1 MIFKTYQIYLSKVFT
16 STLLKTFIVFL
27 SLAFILNIFEE
38 INFFKDL
45 EVSITLPIFLTFLNI
60 PSVLFDIF
68 PFIFLITAQFAFIK
82 LMDQNEIN
90 VLKNFGLDNLKIIK
104 ILSVLSFL
112 IGLAIITIY
121 YNFSSSL
128 KYSYLN
134 LKNSYAKDNKYL
146 AVITENGIWIKDQI
160 GEKINIINANNFKN
174 KILYEVD
181 IIQFDKNFNFKKNII
196 AQEIVIDD
204 KTWLIKDALIS
215 NAKGQLNNIKNFK
228 LETNLNYND
237 VSSLYSNLSSLN
249 IFELNDLRKKYED
262 INYSSTEVNS
272 AIQKLVSFPFYLT
285 VMTILAATI
294 MINIKHNKSKIF
306 HLIFGILISVIIYYL
321 SFFFEELG
329 KNEQIP
335 IGISIWVPL
344 IIIMLISAISLIRI
358 NEKN

>member
-16 STLLKTFIVFL
+16 STLLKTFIVFV

-45 EVSITLPIFLTFLNI
+45 KVSLTLPIFLTFLNI
-60 PSVLFDIF
+60 PSIIFDIF

-82 LMDQNEIN
+82 LIDQNEII

-112 IGLAIITIY
+112 IGLIIITVY

-146 AVITENGIWIKDQI
+146 AVITENGIWIKDEV
-160 GEKINIINANNFKN
+160 GENINIINANRFDKN
-174 KILYEVD
+174 ILYDVD
-181 IIQFDKNFNFKKNII
+181 ILQFDKNFNFKKNII
-196 AQEIVIDD
+196 SKKIIIEN
-204 KTWLIKDALIS
+204 KTWIIKDALIS
-215 NAKGQLNNIKNFK
+215 DSNGKLNNVDKYV
-228 LETNLNYND
+228 LLTNLNYND
-237 VSSLYSNLSSLN
+237 VNSLFSNLSSLN
-249 IFELNDLRKKYED
+249 IFELNDLRKKYES

-272 AIQKLVSFPFYLT
+272 AIQKLISFPFYLT
-285 VMTILAATI
+285 IMTILASTI
-294 MINIKHNKSKIF
+294 MLNIKHNKSKIF

-335 IGISIWVPL
+335 IGISIWIPL
-344 IIIMLISAISLIRI
+344 IIIMLISTISLIRI
-358 NEKN
+358 NEK

>member
-1 MIFKTYQIYLSKVFT
+1 MIIKTYQIYLSKVFT
-16 STLLKTFIVFL
+16 TTLLKTFIVFL

-45 EVSITLPIFLTFLNI
+45 KVSIAIPVFLTFLNI
-60 PSVLFDIF
+60 PSILFDIF

-82 LMDQNEIN
+82 LMDQNEII

-104 ILSVLSFL
+104 ILSILSFL
-112 IGLAIITIY
+112 IGLIIITIY

-146 AVITENGIWIKDQI
+146 AVITENGIWIKDEV
-160 GEKINIINANNFKN
+160 EKNINIINANRFKD
-174 KILYEVD
+174 KILYDVD
-181 IIQFDKNFNFKKNII
+181 IIQFDKNFNYKNNII
-196 AQEIVIDD
+196 SKEIII
-204 KTWLIKDALIS
+204 KNKSWLMKDAQIS
-215 NAKGQLNNIKNFK
+215 NSQGRIENVENFVLN
-228 LETNLNYND
+228 TNLNYND
-237 VSSLYSNLSSLN
+237 VSSLFSNLSSLN
-249 IFELNDLRKKYED
+249 IFELNDLRKKYES

-272 AIQKLVSFPFYLT
+272 AIQKLISFPFYLMIMT
-285 VMTILAATI
+285 VLAATI
-294 MINIKHNKSKIF
+294 MINIKHNKSKVF

-335 IGISIWVPL
+335 IVISIWIPL
-344 IIIMLISAISLIRI
+344 IIIMLISSISLIRI
-358 NEKN
+358 NEK

>member
-16 STLLKTFIVFL
+16 STLLKTFIVFV

-45 EVSITLPIFLTFLNI
+45 KVSLTLPIFLTFLNI
-60 PSVLFDIF
+60 PSIIFDIF
-68 PFIFLITAQFAFIK
+68 PFIFLITAQFAFIR
-82 LMDQNEIN
+82 LIDQNEII

-112 IGLAIITIY
+112 IGLIIITVY

-146 AVITENGIWIKDQI
+146 AVITENGIWIKDEV
-160 GEKINIINANNFKN
+160 GENINIINANRFNKN
-174 KILYEVD
+174 ILYDVD
-181 IIQFDKNFNFKKNII
+181 ILQFDKNFNFKKNII
-196 AQEIVIDD
+196 SKKIIIEN

-215 NAKGQLNNIKNFK
+215 DSNGKLNNIDKYV
-228 LETNLNYND
+228 LLTNLDYND
-237 VSSLYSNLSSLN
+237 VNSLFSNLSSLN
-249 IFELNDLRKKYED
+249 IFELNDLRKKYES
-262 INYSSTEVNS
+262 INYSSTEVSS
-272 AIQKLVSFPFYLT
+272 AIQKLISFPFYLT
-285 VMTILAATI
+285 IMTILASTI
-294 MINIKHNKSKIF
+294 MLNIKHNKSKIF

-335 IGISIWVPL
+335 IGISIWIPL
-344 IIIMLISAISLIRI
+344 VIIMLISTISLIRI
-358 NEKN
+358 NEK

>member
-335 IGISIWVPL
+335 VTISIWVPM
-344 IIIMLISAISLIRI
+344 IIIMLISAISLMRI
-358 NEKN
+358 NEK

>member
-1 MIFKTYQIYLSKVFT
+1 MIFKTYQIYLSKVFI
-16 STLLKTFIVFL
+16 STLLKTFIIFL

-60 PSVLFDIF
+60 PSVIFDIF

-82 LMDQNEIN
+82 LMDQNEIT
-90 VLKNFGLDNLKIIK
+90 VLKNFGLDNFKIIK
-104 ILSVLSFL
+104 ILSILSFF
-112 IGLAIITIY
+112 IGLTIITIY

-146 AVITENGIWIKDQI
+146 AVITENGIWIKD
-160 GEKINIINANNFKN
+160 EVNENINIINADKFNN

-181 IIQFDKNFNFKKNII
+181 IIQFDKNFNFKNNII
-196 AQEIVIDD
+196 SKEIFIDN
-204 KTWLIKDALIS
+204 KTWLIKDAYIS
-215 NAKGQLNNIKNFK
+215 NSKGRLTNIKNYK
-228 LETNLNYND
+228 LESNLNYND
-237 VSSLYSNLSSLN
+237 VNSLFSNLSSLN
-249 IFELNDLRKKYED
+249 IFELNELRKKYED

-285 VMTILAATI
+285 VMTILASVL
-294 MINIKHNKSKIF
+294 MLNIKHNKSKIF
-306 HLIFGILISVIIYYL
+306 HLITGILISVIIYYL

-335 IGISIWVPL
+335 IGISIWIPL
-344 IIIMLISAISLIRI
+344 IIIILFSSMSLVRI
-358 NEKN
+358 NEK

>member
-16 STLLKTFIVFL
+16 FTLLKTFAIFL
-27 SLAFILNIFEE
+27 SLTFILNIFEE
-38 INFFKDL
+38 INFFKDID
-45 EVSITLPIFLTFLNI
+45 VSITLPIFLTFLNI
-60 PSVLFDIF
+60 PSVIFDIF
-68 PFIFLITAQFAFIK
+68 PFIFLIAAQFAFIK
-82 LMDQNEIN
+82 LMDQNEII

-104 ILSVLSFL
+104 ILSLLSFF
-112 IGLAIITIY
+112 IGLTIITIY

-146 AVITENGIWIKDQI
+146 AVITENGIWIKDQV
-160 GEKINIINANNFKN
+160 EENINIINADRFNN

-181 IIQFDKNFNFKKNII
+181 IIQFDKNFNFKNNII
-196 AQEIVIDD
+196 AKEIVINE
-204 KTWLIKDALIS
+204 KTWLIKDAYVS
-215 NAKGQLNNIKNFK
+215 NSLGQLNNIKN
-228 LETNLNYND
+228 LMVETNLNYND
-237 VSSLYSNLSSLN
+237 VNSLFSNLSSLN

-272 AIQKLVSFPFYLT
+272 AIQKLISFPFYLMI
-285 VMTILAATI
+285 MTILAATI

-335 IGISIWVPL
+335 ITISIWVPL
-344 IIIMLISAISLIRI
+344 VIIMLISAISLMRI
-358 NEKN
+358 NEK

>member
-16 STLLKTFIVFL
+16 ITLLKTFFIFL

-45 EVSITLPIFLTFLNI
+45 KVSITLPIFLTFLNI

-68 PFIFLITAQFAFIK
+68 PFIFLITSQFAFIK
-82 LMDQNEIN
+82 LMDQNEII
-90 VLKNFGLDNLKIIK
+90 VMKNFGLDNLKIIK
-104 ILSVLSFL
+104 ILSILSFF
-112 IGLAIITIY
+112 IGLLIITIY

-146 AVITENGIWIKDQI
+146 AVITENGIWIKDEV
-160 GEKINIINANNFKN
+160 GENINIINADSFNN

-181 IIQFDKNFNFKKNII
+181 IIQFDKNFNFKNNII
-196 AQEIVIDD
+196 SKEVIIDN
-204 KTWLIKDALIS
+204 KTWLIKDAYIS
-215 NAKGQLNNIKNFK
+215 NSKGQINNFK
-228 LETNLNYND
+228 NYRLITNLNYND
-237 VSSLYSNLSSLN
+237 VNSLYSNLSSLN
-249 IFELNDLRKKYED
+249 IFELNDLRKKYEN

-272 AIQKLVSFPFYLT
+272 AIQKLISFPFYLT

-335 IGISIWVPL
+335 IEISIWVPL
-344 IIIMLISAISLIRI
+344 IIIMLFSAISLIRI
-358 NEKN
+358 NEK

>member
-16 STLLKTFIVFL
+16 STLLKTFIIFV

-45 EVSITLPIFLTFLNI
+45 KVSLTLPIFLTFLNI
-60 PSVLFDIF
+60 PSIIFDIF

-82 LMDQNEIN
+82 LIDQNEII
-90 VLKNFGLDNLKIIK
+90 VLKNFGLDNLAIIK

-112 IGLAIITIY
+112 IGLIIIIVY

-146 AVITENGIWIKDQI
+146 AVITENGIWIKDEV
-160 GEKINIINANNFKN
+160 GENINIINANRFSKN
-174 KILYEVD
+174 ILYDVD
-181 IIQFDKNFNFKKNII
+181 ILQFDKNFNFKKNII
-196 AQEIVIDD
+196 SKTIIIEN
-204 KTWLIKDALIS
+204 KTWLIKNALIS
-215 NAKGQLNNIKNFK
+215 DSNGKLNNIDKYI
-228 LETNLNYND
+228 LLTNLNYND
-237 VSSLYSNLSSLN
+237 LNSLFSNLSSLN
-249 IFELNDLRKKYED
+249 IFELNDLRKKYES
-262 INYSSTEVNS
+262 INYSSTEVSS
-272 AIQKLVSFPFYLT
+272 AIQKLISFPFYLT
-285 VMTILAATI
+285 IMTILASTI
-294 MINIKHNKSKIF
+294 MLNIKHNKSKIF

-335 IGISIWVPL
+335 IGISIWIPL
-344 IIIMLISAISLIRI
+344 IIIMLISTISLIRI
-358 NEKN
+358 NEK

>member
-16 STLLKTFIVFL
+16 LTLLKTFIVFL

-45 EVSITLPIFLTFLNI
+45 QVSITLPIFLTFLNI
-60 PSVLFDIF
+60 PSVIFDIF

-82 LMDQNEIN
+82 LMDQNEII
-90 VLKNFGLDNLKIIK
+90 VLKNFGLDNLQIIK
-104 ILSVLSFL
+104 ILSILSFT
-112 IGLAIITIY
+112 IGLTIITIY

-146 AVITENGIWIKDQI
+146 AVITENGIWIKDQVE
-160 GEKINIINANNFKN
+160 EKINIINAGRFNN

-181 IIQFDKNFNFKKNII
+181 ILQFDKDFNFEANII
-196 AQEIVIDD
+196 TEEIFINN
-204 KTWLIKDALIS
+204 KTWLIKDAYVS
-215 NAKGQLNNIKNFK
+215 NFKGQSNNVKNYEIK
-228 LETNLNYND
+228 TNLNYND
-237 VSSLYSNLSSLN
+237 VNSLFSNLSSLN
-249 IFELNDLRKKYED
+249 IFELNNLKKKYDD

-272 AIQKLVSFPFYLT
+272 AIQKLISFPFYLT

-294 MINIKHNKSKIF
+294 MIKIKHNKSKVF

-344 IIIMLISAISLIRI
+344 IIIMLISAISLMRI
-358 NEKN
+358 NEK